1 MLKVGLTGGIGSGKT
16 AASDYFASLGV
27 PVIDTDIIARTLVQ
41 PDSPALQRI
50 LDEFGKHL
58 LNEKGQLDRAKLAQY
73 IFNDAT
79 KRRRLETILHP
90 LITQQMQQQLA
101 ALTATEQPSYVIIV
115 IPLLLETG
123 MQTLVDRIL
132 VIDADEN
139 TRIKRVQDRDQRS
152 QQDIKAII
160 QNQINRES
168 RLQQADD
175 ILNNN
180 GNLQD
185 LYTRIDHLH
194 KQYSQ

>member
-79 KRRRLETILHP
+79 KRRRLEAILHP